1 MRTYEIMFISAPTT
15 TDDDLS
21 KLTSQLE
28 NVIGEKGGKITK
40 IDNWGRRK
48 LAYRINKFDEGIYTL
63 LFIEGTGQEIS
74 EVERRLR
81 VTDFV
86 IRHLSI
92 RTDEDLKR
100 AEKMKA
106 KRKSAIASRASSDGD
121 DDDEFDLDLG
131 NEGDEEIGGEEGAS

>member
-1 MRTYEIMFISAPTT
+1 MRTYEVMFISAPTT
-15 TDDDLS
+15 AEDDLS

-28 NVIGEKGGKITK
+28 NVVSEKGGKIAK

-63 LFIEGTGQEIS
+63 LLIEGTGQEIS

-106 KRKSAIASRASSDGD
+106 KRKSAVASRASSDD
-121 DDDEFDLDLG
+121 DDFELDM
-131 NEGDEEIGGEEGAS
+131 DIDAEEEMGERDGRS

>member
-1 MRTYEIMFISAPTT
+1 MFISAPSTAE
-15 TDDDLS
+15 DDLS
-21 KLTSQLE
+21 KLTTQLGQI
-28 NVIGEKGGKITK
+28 VSDKGGKVTK

-48 LAYRINKFDEGIYTL
+48 LAYRIQKFDEGIYTL
-63 LFIEGTGQEIS
+63 IYIESKGQEIS

-106 KRKSAIASRASSDGD
+106 KRKSTLSPRGGDGD
-121 DDDEFDLDLG
+121 FELDEAVDEDEDMLG
-131 NEGDEEIGGEEGAS
+131 

>member
-1 MRTYEIMFISAPTT
+1 MFISAPTT

-40 IDNWGRRK
+40 VDNWGRRK

-74 EVERRLR
+74 EIERRLR

-106 KRKSAIASRASSDGD
+106 KRKSAMASGASSNVD
-121 DDDEFDLDLG
+121 DDDDFDLG
-131 NEGDEEIGGEEGAS
+131 IEGDEEIGNEEEAS